1 MYSDNKGN
9 KGNSI
14 TDHSFTK
21 MVHNHQRFV
30 KFFILY
36 FLARVT
42 LSKKEVKTEPGG
54 RWGLLLMAFTETER
68 FRPKRGIFLRLQV
81 FETVGISLAE
91 KKGNLS
97 FGYVKVPKR
106 ANR

>member
-42 LSKKEVKTEPGG
+42 LSEKEVKTEPGG
-54 RWGLLLMAFTETER
+54 EVGSSFDGLYRDGEVPPE
-68 FRPKRGIFLRLQV
+68 KRYLSQASGI
-81 FETVGISLAE
+81 
-91 KKGNLS
+91 
-97 FGYVKVPKR
+97 
-106 ANR
+106 